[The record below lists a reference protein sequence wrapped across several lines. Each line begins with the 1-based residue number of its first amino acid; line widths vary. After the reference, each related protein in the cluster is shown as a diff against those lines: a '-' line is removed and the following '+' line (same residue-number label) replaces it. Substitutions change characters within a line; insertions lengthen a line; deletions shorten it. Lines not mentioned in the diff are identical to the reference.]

1 MTSSVWTW
9 ISELVPD
16 LRKSG
21 QSRLAEQVM
30 SLADWAVNGQV
41 DMVQAAVPEV
51 IAASQTLGIPWLAVF
66 ARHWELQCRTVYRG
80 EGESVLGDAV
90 RAFELA
96 HREQV
101 RDCPQAI
108 CTAQDLVI
116 AYANSD
122 GPGYVNER
130 IEALNESIE
139 RVEPRRECFQCL
151 AEEMAEAYLDSGRT
165 KDALSLFESTVQ
177 RVRASGMPM
186 SEYFLLERPAIL
198 IAAGDPPGAIAALD
212 GMKRSVQGSRAGRSM
227 LRWRVLRAAA
237 EARLGAYEKAKAE
250 LPAFEEV
257 LPYAREHVMWAATV
271 HSLSRAGEM
280 ANDDRLGREMD
291 RILSVHERGGAHRRA
306 VELARIGVELAV
318 ERGNRSSARWSLD
331 RMQHHATKLRR
342 PDSVQ
347 ADIDAARSLAATVTI
362 SPAPVEPSSLAAHL
376 AANPDIP
383 PEVALDWIEDALQ
396 SVSSDPDLILLK
408 AQVEWGH
415 GRREVAIATL
425 RSWVRKNGPDLRHAG
440 LLTQFLIAEG
450 RDGEIQQ
457 LVADIMPTDPVTATW
472 LQAQLHAARAMWR
485 ECMDDCERIIAQV
498 PDAKNSRRLLARAA
512 RETGHWAVAVQRLH
526 EVCLSDAA
534 QPDDQWQLI
543 VAASVLGDW
552 NAVRQAADRLDMKLD
567 GEGPIEGHFGTCW
580 VLPKDEAPSGDSYF
594 ALRTSPA
601 IARIVSV
608 MPAERPQRA
617 GDVVVIDPAPLE
629 PPPEDPEVR
638 KSWVPTFREVA
649 VLERNV
655 VKAFS
660 MFGPDPG
667 NEEWTQFA
675 TAVRDRGWF
684 IWVLSGDSYRVMS
697 TARKQVPGI
706 FAALAISESDDLPT
720 VVQTLAGLTSGWAA
734 PLAWPELARV
744 AKVDVAI
751 HEKLEKRYELKH

>member
-1 MTSSVWTW
+1 
-9 ISELVPD
+9 
-16 LRKSG
+16 
-21 QSRLAEQVM
+21 M
-30 SLADWAVNGQV
+30 SLANWAVNGQA
-41 DMVQAAVPEV
+41 DMVQATVPEV

-66 ARHWELQCRTVYRG
+66 ARHWELQCRTAYRG
-80 EGESVLGDAV
+80 EGESVLGAAV
-90 RAFELA
+90 SAFEFA

-122 GPGYVNER
+122 GPGYVDER

-165 KDALSLFESTVQ
+165 KDAMSIFESTVQ
-177 RVRASGMPM
+177 RVRASGAPM

-198 IAAGDPPGAIAALD
+198 IAAGDPSGAIAELD
-212 GMKRSVQGSRAGRSM
+212 GMKRLVQGSRAGRSM

-237 EARLGAYEKAKAE
+237 EARLGAYGKAKAE
-250 LPAFEEV
+250 LPAFDEV
-257 LPYAREHVMWAATV
+257 LPYAREHVMWATTV
-271 HSLSRAGEM
+271 RSLTRESVMG
-280 ANDDRLGREMD
+280 NDDRLGREMD
-291 RILSVHERGGAHRRA
+291 QILAVHERGGAHRRA

-331 RMQHHATKLRR
+331 RMQQHAAKLRR

-347 ADIDAARSLAATVTI
+347 ADIDAARSLAASVSSAPT
-362 SPAPVEPSSLAAHL
+362 PVEPSGLTGHL

-396 SVSSDPDLILLK
+396 AVSGDPDLTLLK

-425 RSWVRKNGPDLRHAG
+425 RSWVSENGPDLRHAG

-450 RDGEIQQ
+450 RDAEIQQ
-457 LVADIMPTDPVTATW
+457 MVAETMRSEPVTATW

-485 ECMDDCERIIAQV
+485 ECMDDCERIIAAV

-512 RETGHWAVAVQRLH
+512 RETGHWDVAVQRLH
-526 EVCLSDAA
+526 EVCVSDAA

-552 NAVRQAADRLDMKLD
+552 TQVRQAADRLDMKLE
-567 GEGPIEGHFGTCW
+567 GEGPIDGHFGTCW

-594 ALRTSPA
+594 AVRTSPA
-601 IARIVSV
+601 VAKIVSV
-608 MPAERPQRA
+608 MPPERPQRA
-617 GDVVVIDPAPLE
+617 GDVVVIDPVPLE
-629 PPPEDPEVR
+629 PPPQDPDA
-638 KSWVPTFREVA
+638 KTSWVPTFREVA
-649 VLERNV
+649 VLERKV

-667 NEEWTQFA
+667 NEEWRQFA

-684 IWVLSGDSYRVMS
+684 IWVLSGDSYRVRS

-706 FAALAISESDDLPT
+706 FAALAFPESDDLDT
-720 VVQTLAGLTSGWAA
+720 VSRTLAGLTSGWAA
-734 PLAWPELARV
+734 PLAWPELAR
-744 AKVDVAI
+744 ASQFDAAI
-751 HEKLEKRYELKH
+751 HQKLEKRYELKQ